1 MKMKK
6 YTAASMPEAMI
17 QVRRE
22 LGKDAVILRTKEFSS
37 GGFLGLFKK
46 KQIEVIAALDP
57 DVSKS
62 ETVKESVAAMS
73 ATPSNRAS
81 KETGSERQTDMSSE
95 LTALKQELR
104 AAISGQTRHYA
115 MPLQRLYERLLH
127 NEVLP
132 QIASGLMER
141 LIEQG
146 YADDAESKLLELL
159 TERFSKVQQPASFDK
174 KFVHLVGPTGVGKTT
189 TIAKLAAKSALVD
202 NKKVAFITTDT
213 YRIAAIDQL
222 RTYAKILDVPMEV
235 AYSLEDYEAARKKFA
250 AYDQVFVDTAGRNF
264 KDAAYVKELERT
276 LDLQQDAETY
286 LTLAITTRAS
296 DLADIYQQ
304 FAHLPIKQF
313 IFTKIDEASRYGGIL
328 NLMQQAHI
336 GVAYLTHGQDVP
348 DDILAPTADYLAK
361 RVMEETARA

>member
-22 LGKDAVILRTKEFSS
+22 LGKDAVILRTKEFTS

-62 ETVKESVAAMS
+62 EPVKERTPAVSAA
-73 ATPSNRAS
+73 PSNAVS
-81 KETGSERQTDMSSE
+81 KQTETDMSSE
-95 LTALKQELR
+95 LTAFKQELR

-115 MPLQRLYERLLH
+115 MPLQRLYERLLR

-132 QIASGLMER
+132 QIASGLMEK

-146 YADDAESKLLELL
+146 HTENAEGELLKLL
-159 TERFSKVQQPASFDK
+159 TERFSKVQQPASFQK
-174 KFVHLVGPTGVGKTT
+174 KYIHLVGPTGVGKTT
-189 TIAKLAAKSALVD
+189 TIAKLAAKRALVD

-250 AYDQVFVDTAGRNF
+250 DYDQVFVDTAGRNF
-264 KDAAYVKELERT
+264 RDAAYVKELERT

-296 DLADIYQQ
+296 DLEAIYRQ

-328 NLMQQAHI
+328 NLIQQANI

-348 DDILAPTADYLAK
+348 DDILTPTADYLAK